1 MKMSI
6 IMWDWDGTLVDTMPA
21 HADLAAG
28 CIEKHFGMV
37 FQSAREQYMN
47 TTGIPFD
54 HQLRLIFS
62 QAEEDDILACAEEY
76 HREKINYVYENPKD
90 FPETQEVIKKLQGMG
105 VYQVISSSTE
115 EGIINKWAQQ
125 RGVQMD
131 ILGRES
137 GAKKDH
143 IARIRKSFPTEK
155 IIFVSDS
162 YGDMD
167 LPAEITLGVDVPQ
180 NKEKLFY
187 KSGAKN
193 VSLQPINIKWLE
205 NVLIMV

>member
-1 MKMSI
+1 MKMRI
-6 IMWDWDGTLVDTMPA
+6 VMWDWDGTLVDTMPA

-54 HQLRLIFS
+54 HQLKVIFP
-62 QAEEDDILACAEEY
+62 QAEEDKILACAEEY
-76 HREKINYVYENPKD
+76 HREKITYVYENPKD
-90 FPETQEVIKKLQGMG
+90 FPETQEVIKKLQEKGI
-105 VYQVISSSTE
+105 YQIISSSTE
-115 EGIINKWAQQ
+115 EGIINKWAQE

-143 IARIRKSFPTEK
+143 IARIRKSFPVEK